1 MKDKKFKAVN
11 REENYAKNN
20 APDMKLGRHGD
31 FGIHKGLDFHKW
43 DIPALAAVH
52 FTEDENI
59 SGAATYK

>member
-31 FGIHKGLDFHKW
+31 FGEKPQQSTSRKMKTYQ
-43 DIPALAAVH
+43 AVSYTH
-52 FTEDENI
+52 LTLPTKRI
-59 SGAATYK
+59 V